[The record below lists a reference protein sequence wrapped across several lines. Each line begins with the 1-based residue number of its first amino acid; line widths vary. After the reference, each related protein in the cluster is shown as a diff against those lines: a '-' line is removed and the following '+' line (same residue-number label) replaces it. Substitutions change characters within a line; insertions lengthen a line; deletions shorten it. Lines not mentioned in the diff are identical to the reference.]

1 MGESLQRCRVAWRQP
16 QCDMRRCDY
25 EAKGRRLGEKKG
37 AFSEMRGAW
46 WEKGHE
52 GLKGPEGTSHKH
64 YRSDC
69 PVKTML
75 SAERLLGTKRLPIAE
90 KAQNDEPTNIE
101 RYLWLLASVDIHSPS
116 LPSLRVKSN
125 ADGRTVCAVDSE
137 SPVLS
142 CCPTVPLF
150 QGWDT
155 CNTCNT
161 WDRCNEWDRC
171 NGCNRWDKVDGVVCC
186 GRVPM
191 SVVVSRWKYL
201 QRYNKVL
208 KYTRVW
214 V

>member
-1 MGESLQRCRVAWRQP
+1 
-16 QCDMRRCDY
+16 MRPRS
-25 EAKGRRLGEKKG
+25 ERERLGEKRG

-46 WEKGHE
+46 WEKVSE
-52 GLKGPEGTSHKH
+52 GLKCPEGTSCKH
-64 YRSDC
+64 CGSGC

-137 SPVLS
+137 SPFLS
-142 CCPTVPLF
+142 CCLTVPLF
-150 QGWDT
+150 QGWLDG
-155 CNTCNT
+155 
-161 WDRCNEWDRC
+161 DKSDDC
-171 NGCNRWDKVDGVVCC
+171 NGCNRWDKVDRVVCC
-186 GRVPM
+186 DNVPM
-191 SVVVSRWKYL
+191 LVVVSRWKYL

-208 KYTRVW
+208 KYARGLGFNV
-214 V
+214 

>member
-1 MGESLQRCRVAWRQP
+1 
-16 QCDMRRCDY
+16 
-25 EAKGRRLGEKKG
+25 
-37 AFSEMRGAW
+37 MRGAW
-46 WEKGHE
+46 WEKEPE
-52 GLKGPEGTSHKH
+52 GLKGPEGTSYEH

-90 KAQNDEPTNIE
+90 KAQNDEPMSIE

-125 ADGRTVCAVDSE
+125 ADDRTVCAVDSE

-142 CCPTVPLF
+142 CCLTVPLF

-155 CNTCNT
+155 CNACNT

-171 NGCNRWDKVDGVVCC
+171 NGCNRWDKVDRVACC

-201 QRYNKVL
+201 QRYNNISKYARVL
-208 KYTRVW
+208 RFNV
-214 V
+214 